1 MSFKIKLNAKI
12 DRASLQKVFDKKL
25 KLLRDNIRAVVKNE
39 AMPFLIDLIMK
50 GYDDLSDK
58 AEMGPDD
65 PTNPANWRN
74 EFLAKLRQDL
84 VENLIFAGDRILIKI
99 GNKEFLGY
107 DASGL
112 IDPDDA
118 RPLHWLVYYIEGL
131 AGDWAF
137 ITPEVYQQ
145 ITGQPYQP
153 GWGRFGEGFMIERGE
168 YSSQG
173 WDRIV
178 PFPEVRHPF
187 SGFSPTDIF
196 EEALNEFKIRPFI
209 QKAITATTRGDKL

>member
-1 MSFKIKLNAKI
+1 MAFKIKLNAKI
-12 DRASLQKVFDKKL
+12 NQASLQKVLNKKL
-25 KLLRDNIRAVVKNE
+25 ELLRDNIRAVIRNE
-39 AMPFLIDLIMK
+39 AMPFLIDMIMR

-84 VENLIFAGDRILIKI
+84 AENLIFAGDRILVKI

-107 DASGL
+107 DPSGL
-112 IDPDDA
+112 IAPDDA
-118 RPLHWLVYYIEGL
+118 QPLHWLVYYIEGL

-137 ITPEVYQQ
+137 ITPDVYTQL
-145 ITGQPYQP
+145 TGQPYDSQ
-153 GWGRFGEGFMIERGE
+153 WGRFGEGFMIERTE
-168 YSSQG
+168 YVDRG
-173 WDRIV
+173 WDGVV
-178 PFPEVRHPF
+178 PFDQVRHPF

-196 EEALNEFKIRPFI
+196 AEALNEFKIRPFI
-209 QKAITATTRGDKL
+209 QKAIAATTRGDKL